1 MDLVSRGQMISAV
14 IAGAYHFISG
24 KRHSAT
30 RVCAAHARRARV
42 CIAFEGNIVL
52 GTVGHGHPRGV
63 RHPPALRGARERA
76 SARRRRRY
84 RLLGD
89 VCTFR

>member
-1 MDLVSRGQMISAV
+1 MDFMSRGQV
-14 IAGAYHFISG
+14 IAAFIAGPYHYISG
-24 KRHSAT
+24 KRQRDACV
-30 RVCAAHARRARV
+30 RVCTAHARRARV
-42 CIAFEGNIVL
+42 CIAFEGNVAL

-76 SARRRRRY
+76 NARRH
-84 RLLGD
+84 RLFGD